1 MISIATIVEER
12 EEGREEDR
20 DKEDREEGKAG
31 DIISPL
37 GIVVE
42 EDLLSRRERVI

>member
-1 MISIATIVEER
+1 MISIAIIVGER
-12 EEGREEDR
+12 EKGREED
-20 DKEDREEGKAG
+20 KNKKDREESKVG

-42 EDLLSRRERVI
+42 EDLLS